1 MTAKEIVDELRTLG
15 AESIKKVLRN
25 HGVQE
30 PFFGV
35 KIGDM
40 KKIQKRIKKNYQ
52 LALDLYDTGN
62 YDAMYLAGLV
72 ADDAKM
78 TKKDLNH
85 WVKMANGGAL
95 ASATV
100 PWVAAGS
107 NHGYEIALEWIE
119 SEKEN
124 VAVAGWATLSS
135 LVAMKDD
142 ADLDQ
147 AGLKRLLERV
157 EKTIHQ
163 QPDYVRKAMNGFL
176 IALGT
181 YVEGLSDLAVQAAT
195 KIGQVSVDM
204 GNTACKVPDALEYIN
219 KAKVEGSDRQET
231 QNGEMLNDGMCV
243 LRNGWV
249 IFVTGQNPPS
259 R

>member
-1 MTAKEIVDELRTLG
+1 MTAKEVVEELRALG

-40 KKIQKRIKKNYQ
+40 KKIQKRIKKDYQ

-72 ADDAKM
+72 ADDPRM
-78 TKKDLNH
+78 TRKDLDR
-85 WVKMANGGAL
+85 WARKANGGAL

-107 NHGYEIALEWIE
+107 PHGYEIALEWIE
-119 SEKEN
+119 SEDEN

-142 ADLDQ
+142 DDLDT
-147 AGLKRLLERV
+147 AGLKRLLGRV
-157 EKTIHQ
+157 QKTIHQ
-163 QPDYVRKAMNGFL
+163 QPDSVRYAMNGFV

-181 YVEGLSDLAVQAAT
+181 YVQGLSDLAEQAAA
-195 KIGQVSVDM
+195 KIGEVSVDM
-204 GNTACKVPDALEYIN
+204 GDTACKVPDAVEQIH
-219 KAKVEGSDRQET
+219 KARET
-231 QNGEMLNDGMCV
+231 GRIGKKRKTVKC
-243 LRNGWV
+243 
-249 IFVTGQNPPS
+249 
-259 R
+259 

>member
-1 MTAKEIVDELRTLG
+1 MTTKEIVEELRALG

-40 KKIQKRIKKNYQ
+40 KKIQKRIKKDYQ

-78 TKKDLNH
+78 TRKDLNH
-85 WVKMANGGAL
+85 WANMANGGAL

-107 NHGYEIALEWIE
+107 QHGYEIALEWIE
-119 SEKEN
+119 SDKEN
-124 VAVAGWATLSS
+124 VAVAGWATHSS
-135 LVAMKDD
+135 LVALKDD
-142 ADLDQ
+142 ADLDIG
-147 AGLKRLLERV
+147 GLKRLLERV
-157 EKTIHQ
+157 RDTIHQ
-163 QPDYVRKAMNGFL
+163 QPDSVRQAMNNFL

-181 YVEGLSDLAVQAAT
+181 YVQGLGDLAVHAAE
-195 KIGQVSVDM
+195 KVGQVSVDM
-204 GNTACKVPDALEYIN
+204 GDTACKVPNALEYIH
-219 KAKVEGSDRQET
+219 KARERGAIGKKRKTVK
-231 QNGEMLNDGMCV
+231 C
-243 LRNGWV
+243 
-249 IFVTGQNPPS
+249 
-259 R
+259 

>member
-1 MTAKEIVDELRTLG
+1 MTAKEVVEVLRTLG
-15 AESIKKVLRN
+15 SESIKKVLRN

-40 KKIQKRIKKNYQ
+40 KKIEKRIKKDYQ
-52 LALDLYDTGN
+52 LALDLYATGN

-107 NHGYEIALEWIE
+107 HHGYEIALEWIE
-119 SEKEN
+119 SKNEN
-124 VAVAGWATLSS
+124 VAAAGWATLSS
-135 LVAMKDD
+135 VVAMKADD
-142 ADLDQ
+142 DLDLP
-147 AGLKRLLERV
+147 GLERLLKRV
-157 EKTIHQ
+157 QKTIHGE
-163 QPDYVRKAMNGFL
+163 PDSVRSAMNGFV

-181 YVEGLSDLAVQAAT
+181 YVKELSDLAVQAAT
-195 KIGQVSVDM
+195 KIGEVSVDM
-204 GNTACKVPDALEYIN
+204 GNTDCKVPNAVEYID
-219 KAKVEGSDRQET
+219 KARAKGAIGKKRKTVK
-231 QNGEMLNDGMCV
+231 C
-243 LRNGWV
+243 
-249 IFVTGQNPPS
+249 
-259 R
+259 

>member
-1 MTAKEIVDELRTLG
+1 LMTAKEVVEELRTLG

-40 KKIQKRIKKNYQ
+40 KKIQKRIKIDYQ
-52 LALDLYDTGN
+52 LALDLYETGN

-72 ADDAKM
+72 ADDARM

-85 WVKMANGGAL
+85 WVKKANGGAL

-107 NHGYEIALEWIE
+107 NHGYELALEWIE
-119 SEKEN
+119 SVKEN
-124 VAVAGWATLSS
+124 VAAAGWATLSS
-135 LVAMKDD
+135 LVALKRDD
-142 ADLDQ
+142 ELDL
-147 AGLKRLLERV
+147 AGLERLLRRV
-157 EKTIHQ
+157 RETIHK
-163 QPDYVRKAMNGFL
+163 QPDSVRSAMNGFL

-181 YVEGLSDLAVQAAT
+181 YVQGLSDLAAQAAA
-195 KIGQVSVDM
+195 KVGQVSVDM
-204 GNTACKVPDALEYIN
+204 GNTACKVPDALEYIR
-219 KAKVEGSDRQET
+219 KARDQGAIGKKRKTVK
-231 QNGEMLNDGMCV
+231 C
-243 LRNGWV
+243 
-249 IFVTGQNPPS
+249 
-259 R
+259 

>member
-1 MTAKEIVDELRTLG
+1 MTAKEIVEELRTLG

-40 KKIQKRIKKNYQ
+40 KKIQKRIKKDYQ

-72 ADDAKM
+72 ADDARM

-85 WVKMANGGAL
+85 WVKTANGGAL

-107 NHGYEIALEWIE
+107 HHGYEIALEWIE
-119 SEKEN
+119 SKKEN

-142 ADLDQ
+142 DDLDL
-147 AGLKRLLERV
+147 AGLKRLLQRV
-157 EKTIHQ
+157 QETIHQ
-163 QPDYVRKAMNGFL
+163 QPDSVRLAMNGFL

-181 YVEGLSDLAVQAAT
+181 YVQATQRPCRAGSGEG
-195 KIGQVSVDM
+195 
-204 GNTACKVPDALEYIN
+204 
-219 KAKVEGSDRQET
+219 RQ
-231 QNGEMLNDGMCV
+231 GFG
-243 LRNGWV
+243 RHG
-249 IFVTGQNPPS
+249 
-259 R
+259 

>member
-1 MTAKEIVDELRTLG
+1 MTTKEIVEELRALG

-40 KKIQKRIKKNYQ
+40 KKIQKRIKKDYQ

-78 TKKDLNH
+78 TRKDLNH
-85 WVKMANGGAL
+85 WANMANGGAL

-107 NHGYEIALEWIE
+107 QHGYEIALEWIE
-119 SEKEN
+119 SDKEN

-135 LVAMKDD
+135 LVALD
-142 ADLDQ
+142 AC
-147 AGLKRLLERV
+147 RTRRV
-157 EKTIHQ
+157 QSVFTS
-163 QPDYVRKAMNGFL
+163 N
-176 IALGT
+176 
-181 YVEGLSDLAVQAAT
+181 VES
-195 KIGQVSVDM
+195 
-204 GNTACKVPDALEYIN
+204 CP
-219 KAKVEGSDRQET
+219 
-231 QNGEMLNDGMCV
+231 V
-243 LRNGWV
+243 LRAPSNSPCTPRA
-249 IFVTGQNPPS
+249 VT
-259 R
+259 RHI

>member
-1 MTAKEIVDELRTLG
+1 MTAKEVVEVLRTLG
-15 AESIKKVLRN
+15 SESIKKVLRN

-40 KKIQKRIKKNYQ
+40 KKIEKRIKKDYQ
-52 LALDLYDTGN
+52 LALDLYATGN

-107 NHGYEIALEWIE
+107 HHGYEIALEWIE
-119 SEKEN
+119 SKNEN
-124 VAVAGWATLSS
+124 VAAAGWATLSS
-135 LVAMKDD
+135 LVAMKADD
-142 ADLDQ
+142 DLDLP
-147 AGLKRLLERV
+147 GLERLLKRV
-157 EKTIHQ
+157 QKTIHGE
-163 QPDYVRKAMNGFL
+163 PDSVRSAMNGFV

-181 YVEGLSDLAVQAAT
+181 YVKELSDLAVQAAT
-195 KIGQVSVDM
+195 KIGEVSVDM
-204 GNTACKVPDALEYIN
+204 GNTDCKVPNAVEYID
-219 KAKVEGSDRQET
+219 KARSKGAIGKKRKTVK
-231 QNGEMLNDGMCV
+231 C
-243 LRNGWV
+243 
-249 IFVTGQNPPS
+249 
-259 R
+259 

>member
-1 MTAKEIVDELRTLG
+1 MTAKEIVEELRTFG
-15 AESIKKVLRN
+15 SESIKKVLRN

-40 KKIQKRIKKNYQ
+40 KKIQKRIKKDYQ
-52 LALDLYDTGN
+52 LALELYNTGN

-85 WVKMANGGAL
+85 WAKMANGGAL

-107 NHGYEIALEWIE
+107 NHGYEVALEWIE
-119 SEKEN
+119 SKQEN

-135 LVAMKDD
+135 LVALKADD
-142 ADLDQ
+142 DLDA
-147 AGLKRLLERV
+147 AGLKQLLKRV
-157 EKTIHQ
+157 QETIHQ
-163 QPDYVRKAMNGFL
+163 QPDSVRYAMNGFL

-181 YVEGLSDLAVQAAT
+181 YVQGLSDLATQAAA
-195 KIGQVSVDM
+195 KVGKVSVDM
-204 GNTACKVPDALEYIN
+204 GDTACKVPNALEYIH
-219 KAKVEGSDRQET
+219 KARERGTIGKKRKTVK
-231 QNGEMLNDGMCV
+231 C
-243 LRNGWV
+243 
-249 IFVTGQNPPS
+249 
-259 R
+259 

>member
-1 MTAKEIVDELRTLG
+1 MTAKEIVEELKTLG

-40 KKIQKRIKKNYQ
+40 KKIQKRIKKDYQ

-85 WVKMANGGAL
+85 WVKTANGGSL

-119 SEKEN
+119 SEQEN
-124 VAVAGWATLSS
+124 VAVAGWGTLSC

-142 ADLDQ
+142 DDLDL
-147 AGLKRLLERV
+147 AGLKRLLKRVQDDDSSAAGFRSLCHERLLDR
-157 EKTIHQ
+157 IGH
-163 QPDYVRKAMNGFL
+163 VRAGTQRPCRAGSREGRPGF
-176 IALGT
+176 GRH
-181 YVEGLSDLAVQAAT
+181 G
-195 KIGQVSVDM
+195 
-204 GNTACKVPDALEYIN
+204 
-219 KAKVEGSDRQET
+219 
-231 QNGEMLNDGMCV
+231 
-243 LRNGWV
+243 
-249 IFVTGQNPPS
+249 
-259 R
+259 